1 MRYVLGFDGG
11 ATKTECV
18 LMNEAGKILAQSRSG
33 PSNPVNIGSEASVN
47 ALADAATLALRS
59 VAKGETDISYVCGGI
74 AGASESS
81 VRGALQWG
89 LQPKFPN
96 AAISITSDL
105 VLSLAATGEYPAV
118 VVIAGTGSA
127 ALGRVSPT
135 ELARAGGFG
144 PAIGDP
150 GSAYDIGRRT
160 TALVLQKHLNKGN
173 SPLGEEILQS
183 MGWKWNELFDQARS
197 KPAAVFPKLF
207 PLVAKAAESGD
218 PTARELL
225 ASAARDLHELAR
237 QVIAQ
242 LHLQGKNFFLAKTG
256 GVFRGSAFLNYQFDC
271 LVRETAPK
279 VRIGPLPRSVA
290 EAAAELARTALHSP
304 LKFDES

>member
-11 ATKTECV
+11 GTKTECV
-18 LMNEAGKILAQSRSG
+18 LMDEAGKILAQSRSG
-33 PSNPVNIGSEASVN
+33 PSNPVNIGTEASIN
-47 ALADAATLALRS
+47 ALADAAALALRS
-59 VAKGETDISYVCGGI
+59 VAKTEAFISYVCGGI

-89 LQPKFPN
+89 LQPRFPN
-96 AAISITSDL
+96 ATISITSDL

-118 VVIAGTGSA
+118 VIIAGTGSA
-127 ALGRVSPT
+127 ALGRVSPS

-150 GSAYDIGRRT
+150 GSAYEIGRKT
-160 TALVLQKHLNKGN
+160 AALVLQKHLSKEN
-173 SPLGEEILQS
+173 SPLGEEILRS
-183 MGWKWNELFDQARS
+183 TRWKWNDLLDQARS
-197 KPAAVFPKLF
+197 KPAVVFPKIF
-207 PLVAKAAESGD
+207 PIVAKAAESGD
-218 PTARELL
+218 PTARKLL
-225 ASAARDLHELAR
+225 TSAARDLHELAR
-237 QVIAQ
+237 EVIEQ
-242 LHLQGKNFFLAKTG
+242 LHLQDKNFFLAKTG

-271 LVRETAPK
+271 LARETAPK

-290 EAAAELARTALHSP
+290 EAAAELARTALNSP

>member
-11 ATKTECV
+11 GTKTECV
-18 LMNEAGKILAQSRSG
+18 LMDEAGKILAQSRSG
-33 PSNPVNIGSEASVN
+33 PSNPVNIGTEASVN

-59 VAKGETDISYVCGGI
+59 VAKAEAGISYICGGI

-96 AAISITSDL
+96 AMISITSDL
-105 VLSLAATGEYPAV
+105 VLSLAATGEYPVV

-127 ALGRVSPT
+127 VLGRVSPV

-150 GSAYDIGRRT
+150 GSAYDIGRKT
-160 TALVLQKHLNKGN
+160 TALVLQKHLNKEN
-173 SPLGEEILQS
+173 FPLGEGILRS
-183 MGWKWNELFDQARS
+183 MRWKWNDLLDQARS

-207 PLVAKAAESGD
+207 PIVAKAAESGD
-218 PTARELL
+218 PAARKIL

-237 QVIAQ
+237 EVIAQ
-242 LHLQGKNFFLAKTG
+242 LHLQDKNFFLAKTG

-271 LVRETAPK
+271 LARETAPK

-290 EAAAELARTALHSP
+290 EAAAELARAALNSP

>member
-11 ATKTECV
+11 GTKTECV

-33 PSNPVNIGSEASVN
+33 PSNPVNVGTEASIT

-59 VAKGETDISYVCGGI
+59 VAKAAVDISYVCGGI
-74 AGASESS
+74 AGASEST

-96 AAISITSDL
+96 ATISITSDL

-127 ALGRVSPT
+127 ALGRISPS

-144 PAIGDP
+144 SAIGDP
-150 GSAYDIGRRT
+150 GSAYDIGRKT
-160 TALVLQKHLNKGN
+160 TALVLQKHLNKEY
-173 SPLGEEILQS
+173 SPLGEEILRS
-183 MGWKWNELFDQARS
+183 IGWKWNDLFDQARS
-197 KPAAVFPKLF
+197 KPAAVFPKIF
-207 PLVAKAAESGD
+207 PVVAKAAESGD
-218 PTARELL
+218 PAARKLL
-225 ASAARDLHELAR
+225 TSAARDLHELAR
-237 QVIAQ
+237 EVIGQ
-242 LHLQGKNFFLAKTG
+242 LHMQDKNFFLAKAG

-271 LVRETAPK
+271 LMREIAPK

-290 EAAAELARTALHSP
+290 EAAAELARTASNSP